1 MADDPVKEYENIK
14 DEIEE
19 LKLKRLS
26 DLREKER
33 LEQEFEALK
42 AEIKSIYGVEIEDFE
57 KAIEDLKSELQNSL
71 ELLKKKIADC
81 KSQMGAE

>member
-57 KAIEDLKSELQNSL
+57 KAIEDLKSELQNNL

-81 KSQMGAE
+81 KSQMGVE

>member
-81 KSQMGAE
+81 KSQMGVE

>member
-1 MADDPVKEYENIK
+1 MADDPIKEYENIK

-81 KSQMGAE
+81 KSQMGV

>member
-1 MADDPVKEYENIK
+1 MADDPVKEYETLKN
-14 DEIEE
+14 EIEE

-42 AEIKSIYGVEIEDFE
+42 LEIKSIYGVEIEDFE
-57 KAIEDLKSELQNSL
+57 KAIEDLKAELQSNL

-81 KSQMGAE
+81 KSQIGVQ

>member
-57 KAIEDLKSELQNSL
+57 KAIEDLKSELQNSI